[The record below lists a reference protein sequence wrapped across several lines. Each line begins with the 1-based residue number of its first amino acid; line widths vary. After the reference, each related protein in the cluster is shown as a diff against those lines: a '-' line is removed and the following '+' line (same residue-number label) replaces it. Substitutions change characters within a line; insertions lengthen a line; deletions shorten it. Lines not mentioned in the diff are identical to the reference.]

1 MNAYYVQDRIDAQ
14 QESVYQA
21 RIQREQWIK
30 NRAKEII
37 EIAPTEPLEF
47 TAGSVSKV
55 LRLAI
60 QSEKCREAYNDFIT
74 AIAYDQ
80 SEREWE
86 EQYGWAAE

>member
-14 QESVYQA
+14 QESAYQA
-21 RIQREQWIK
+21 RIQREQWIDH
-30 NRAKEII
+30 RAKEIT
-37 EIAPTEPLEF
+37 ELAPGEPLEF

-74 AIAYDQ
+74 VIAYDQ
-80 SEREWE
+80 AEREWE

>member
-14 QESVYQA
+14 QESAYQA
-21 RIQREQWIK
+21 RIQREQWID
-30 NRAKEII
+30 NRAKEIS
-37 EIAPTEPLEF
+37 ESAPTEPLEF

-60 QSEKCREAYNDFIT
+60 QSEKSREAYNDFIT

-80 SEREWE
+80 AEREWE